1 MTENLLRV
9 TLTFPTE
16 LEDVV
21 TDALLDLLPPLGG
34 FTTTKVDGHGFSFE
48 NAAAAELVRGRI
60 ERCQLQM
67 VIEHG
72 RLDEVLGCLR
82 TKIKF
87 DHGTW
92 WAEKIEGFG
101 RL

>member
-1 MTENLLRV
+1 MTQDLIKV

-34 FTTTKVDGHGFSFE
+34 FTTTKVDGHGLSFKK
-48 NAAAAELVRGRI
+48 AAVAELVRGRI

-72 RLDEVLGCLR
+72 RLDEVLACVR
-82 TKIKF
+82 TKVRF

-92 WAEKIEGFG
+92 WAEKIEDFG